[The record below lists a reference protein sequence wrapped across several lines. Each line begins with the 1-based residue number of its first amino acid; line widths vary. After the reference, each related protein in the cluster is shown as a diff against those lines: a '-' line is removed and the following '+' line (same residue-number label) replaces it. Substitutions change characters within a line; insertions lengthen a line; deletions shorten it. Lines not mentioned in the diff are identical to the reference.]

1 MQRRQL
7 SRYSQPNIMCSHIP
21 SLAELSMV
29 LISGD
34 ADRWIDYL
42 DSDQM
47 DQYLY
52 CQVSWCMCFE

>member
-34 ADRWIDYL
+34 AVQMDRLITWILIRWIRL
-42 DSDQM
+42 CIVTV
-47 DQYLY
+47 L
-52 CQVSWCMCFE
+52 

>member
-1 MQRRQL
+1 
-7 SRYSQPNIMCSHIP
+7 
-21 SLAELSMV
+21 MV

-47 DQYLY
+47 DQALY
-52 CQVSWCMCFE
+52 CHGALKIPFVLAPDVPVLPFE